1 MIAAPKSGRPRPW
14 RPPIHPGAAPLPSNA
29 RRGARRYRRR
39 RMVAENLNHAA
50 IGNHATGA
58 LDQHPLQFDRQF
70 CHPRDVRLDRGKLRK
85 GDAAAQDWSGW
96 SDRPRSSRMASSGK
110 PGSRALNEG
119 QPLMGLWAVNSLISR
134 TAFSPRQEADLFISA
149 DRGHLDPRGQAK
161 LSDGQH
167 AVSACTFS

>member
-1 MIAAPKSGRPRPW
+1 
-14 RPPIHPGAAPLPSNA
+14 
-29 RRGARRYRRR
+29 
-39 RMVAENLNHAA
+39 MVAENLNHAA

-70 CHPRDVRLDRGKLRK
+70 CHPRDVRLDRGKPRRGDGGGTGLVWLVRQAEKVADGIERK
-85 GDAAAQDWSGW
+85 A
-96 SDRPRSSRMASSGK
+96 RFTRM
-110 PGSRALNEG
+110 PNEG
-119 QPLMGLWAVNSLISR
+119 QPLMGLSAVKSLISR
-134 TAFSPRQEADLFISA
+134 TAFSLRQEADLFILA

>member
-1 MIAAPKSGRPRPW
+1 
-14 RPPIHPGAAPLPSNA
+14 
-29 RRGARRYRRR
+29 
-39 RMVAENLNHAA
+39 MVAENLNHAA

-70 CHPRDVRLDRGKLRK
+70 CHPRDARLDRGKLRK
-85 GDAAAQDWSGW
+85 GDGGGGGAGLVWLVRQAEKVADGIE
-96 SDRPRSSRMASSGK
+96 RKARFTRM
-110 PGSRALNEG
+110 PNEG
-119 QPLMGLWAVNSLISR
+119 QPLMGLSAVNSLISR